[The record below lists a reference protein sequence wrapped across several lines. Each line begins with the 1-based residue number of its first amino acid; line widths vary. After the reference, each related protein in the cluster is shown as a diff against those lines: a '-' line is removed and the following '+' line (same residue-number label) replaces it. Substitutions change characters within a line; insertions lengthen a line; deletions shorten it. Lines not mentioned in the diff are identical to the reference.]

1 MSNKDKYRL
10 LCNTEK
16 NIPIFSHD
24 WWLDTVC
31 GEKKWDVLLI
41 EQKGKIQA
49 TLPLYVPHS
58 DIVSMPSYTQTMGPW
73 FTASSSDTKYT
84 TELGRRQELC
94 KQFTEELKRY
104 PHFLQNFN
112 YDITDWLP
120 FYWAGYNQTTRYTYL
135 LKNIRDHQ
143 AVWENMSP
151 NIRRNITKAQN
162 KYHISVKKGIPLNE
176 FLAVQAQTFDRQHVR
191 IKEDTN
197 VMKELVATCRQR
209 GQVNEDTIT
218 LINNHLESN
227 KLTKEDKVI
236 YGEVMTSKAIYMRP
250 LSSYGKIDRLTISLE
265 EEIRSIEVPER
276 KATSCGNVFISF
288 LNLRRYLISKGLCYP
303 E

>member
-41 EQKGKIQA
+41 EQKGRIQA

-73 FTASSSDTKYT
+73 FAASSSDTKYT

-176 FLAVQAQTFDRQHVR
+176 FLAVQTQTATYSVAGSGDLLTEGYEAQRVTASVAGSGS
-191 IKEDTN
+191 IKCF
-197 VMKELVATCRQR
+197 ATEFLKAR
-209 GQVNEDTIT
+209 
-218 LINNHLESN
+218 
-227 KLTKEDKVI
+227 
-236 YGEVMTSKAIYMRP
+236 TSG
-250 LSSYGKIDRLTISLE
+250 SGKIGYKGNPELDYPKKSLY
-265 EEIRSIEVPER
+265 
-276 KATSCGNVFISF
+276 K
-288 LNLRRYLISKGLCYP
+288 L
-303 E
+303 

>member
-41 EQKGKIQA
+41 EQKGRIQA

-73 FTASSSDTKYT
+73 FAASSSDTKYT

-176 FLAVQAQTFDRQHVR
+176 FLAVQTQTFDRQHVR

-197 VMKELVATCRQR
+197 VLKDLIATCRQR
-209 GQVNEDTIT
+209 G
-218 LINNHLESN
+218 H
-227 KLTKEDKVI
+227 
-236 YGEVMTSKAIYMRP
+236 GEVMTSKAIYMRP
-250 LSSYGKIDRLTISLE
+250 LSSYGKIDRLTISQE
-265 EEIRSIEVPER
+265 EEIRPIEVPER

-288 LNLRRYLISKGLCYP
+288 LNLRRSLISKGLCYP

>member
-191 IKEDTN
+191 IK
-197 VMKELVATCRQR
+197 
-209 GQVNEDTIT
+209 DTIT

>member
-41 EQKGKIQA
+41 EQKGRIQA

-73 FTASSSDTKYT
+73 FAASSSDTKYT

-151 NIRRNITKAQN
+151 NIRRNIAKAQN

-197 VMKELVATCRQR
+197 VLK
-209 GQVNEDTIT
+209 D
-218 LINNHLESN
+218 LIALAG
-227 KLTKEDKVI
+227 KEDKVI

-250 LSSYGKIDRLTISLE
+250 LSSYGKIDRLTISQE
-265 EEIRSIEVPER
+265 EEIRPIEVPER

>member
-41 EQKGKIQA
+41 EQKGRIQA

-73 FTASSSDTKYT
+73 FAASSSDTKYT

-197 VMKELVATCRQR
+197 VLKDLIATCRQR
-209 GQVNEDTIT
+209 GQGD
-218 LINNHLESN
+218 L
-227 KLTKEDKVI
+227 
-236 YGEVMTSKAIYMRP
+236 
-250 LSSYGKIDRLTISLE
+250 
-265 EEIRSIEVPER
+265 
-276 KATSCGNVFISF
+276 
-288 LNLRRYLISKGLCYP
+288 
-303 E
+303 

>member
-197 VMKELVATCRQR
+197 VLKDLIATCRQR
-209 GQVNEDTIT
+209 
-218 LINNHLESN
+218 
-227 KLTKEDKVI
+227 DKVI
-236 YGEVMTSKAIYMRP
+236 YGEFMTSKAIYMRP

>member
-162 KYHISVKKGIPLNE
+162 N
-176 FLAVQAQTFDRQHVR
+176 
-191 IKEDTN
+191 
-197 VMKELVATCRQR
+197 
-209 GQVNEDTIT
+209 
-218 LINNHLESN
+218 
-227 KLTKEDKVI
+227 I
-236 YGEVMTSKAIYMRP
+236 YP
-250 LSSYGKIDRLTISLE
+250 
-265 EEIRSIEVPER
+265 
-276 KATSCGNVFISF
+276 
-288 LNLRRYLISKGLCYP
+288 
-303 E
+303 

>member
-197 VMKELVATCRQR
+197 VLKDLIATCRQR
-209 GQVNEDTIT
+209 GQGDLWGGYDEQG
-218 LINNHLESN
+218 HLHAAAFIVWQDRSAYYLAGGGN
-227 KLTKEDKVI
+227 PV
-236 YGEVMTSKAIYMRP
+236 YRGSGAQ
-250 LSSYGKIDRLTISLE
+250 SYVLWEWLHFVSQFTTVFDFEGSMLPGVTFLPRV
-265 EEIRSIEVPER
+265 RS
-276 KATSCGNVFISF
+276 
-288 LNLRRYLISKGLCYP
+288 YP
-303 E
+303 NPIFHNI

>member
-197 VMKELVATCRQR
+197 VLKDLIATCRQR
-209 GQVNEDTIT
+209 GQGD
-218 LINNHLESN
+218 LW
-227 KLTKEDKVI
+227 
-236 YGEVMTSKAIYMRP
+236 VMTSKDIYMRP

>member
-1 MSNKDKYRL
+1 MGCLAYR
-10 LCNTEK
+10 T
-16 NIPIFSHD
+16 
-24 WWLDTVC
+24 
-31 GEKKWDVLLI
+31 
-41 EQKGKIQA
+41 KGKD
-49 TLPLYVPHS
+49 TGNPPPLRPPFRYCLNAFLHPNN
-58 DIVSMPSYTQTMGPW
+58 GPW

-197 VMKELVATCRQR
+197 VLKDLIATC
-209 GQVNEDTIT
+209 D
-218 LINNHLESN
+218 
-227 KLTKEDKVI
+227 KEDKVI
-236 YGEVMTSKAIYMRP
+236 YG
-250 LSSYGKIDRLTISLE
+250 RL
-265 EEIRSIEVPER
+265 
-276 KATSCGNVFISF
+276 
-288 LNLRRYLISKGLCYP
+288 
-303 E
+303 